1 LSVLR
6 EFENDR
12 RRNELAIHCA
22 LNRVDKSTDI
32 EPLGLN
38 LARRRESA
46 CIQAERRQ
54 NLRTRWIEE
63 AKQTVKLTR
72 LSCHRSGPMRYG
84 CG

>member
-1 LSVLR
+1 MSSFCIQRQVCLCR
-6 EFENDR
+6 FENDR
-12 RRNELAIHCA
+12 RRRELAIHCA

-54 NLRTRWIEE
+54 TCGPVDRGSE
-63 AKQTVKLTR
+63 ADGEAD
-72 LSCHRSGPMRYG
+72 SA
-84 CG
+84 